1 MHRTK
6 IISRTFR
13 HIRTFAKQKSTLS
26 FFVITNINFHE
37 DSRRNIFVITNINVQ
52 EDTQRNIFVAT
63 NLHHPLIPFLC
74 WVAFYFISFLTNFTV
89 FCVFIF
95 IQIFNDIQTVT
106 VHCRYCTGFE
116 EHKKE
121 VLVLNVEEKN
131 FFLS

>member
-37 DSRRNIFVITNINVQ
+37 DTRRNIFVITNINVQ

-63 NLHHPLIPFLC
+63 NLHHPFLC
-74 WVAFYFISFLTNFTV
+74 CVAFYFICFLTNFTV
-89 FCVFIF
+89 FVCLFSYKTSMTYK
-95 IQIFNDIQTVT
+95 QCTVD
-106 VHCRYCTGFE
+106 TGFE
-116 EHKKE
+116 EHKKRGNRTE
-121 VLVLNVEEKN
+121 CRREKP
-131 FFLS
+131 FFL